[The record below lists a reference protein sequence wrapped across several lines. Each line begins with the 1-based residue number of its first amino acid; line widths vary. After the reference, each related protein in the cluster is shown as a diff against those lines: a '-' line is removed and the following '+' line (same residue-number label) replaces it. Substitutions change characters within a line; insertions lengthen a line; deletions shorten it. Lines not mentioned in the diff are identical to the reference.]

1 MAEILKCAGAVY
13 LGIEKEGD
21 TWLGKLT
28 GELTICGEGNLKL
41 ATEGITFK
49 RWLPPREFFIPI
61 DKIKRV
67 ELGTTHLLKPVFPGR
82 VLRIAY
88 QETEDTLIF
97 GVWLGTRDGL
107 KWKAKIETLLSE
119 RALNSETKTEAEKEN
134 KE

>member
-41 ATEGITFK
+41 STEGITFK
-49 RWLPPREFFIPI
+49 RWLPPREFFIPL

-82 VLRIAY
+82 VLRIVY
-88 QETEDTLIF
+88 QESQDTFIF
-97 GVWLGTRDGL
+97 GVWLGTRDGI
-107 KWKAKIETLLSE
+107 KWKTKIETLISE
-119 RALNSETKTEAEKEN
+119 HTQAQKEKK
-134 KE
+134 KEK

>member
-41 ATEGITFK
+41 STEGVTFK
-49 RWLPPREFFIPI
+49 RWLPPREFFIPLK
-61 DKIKRV
+61 KIKRV

-82 VLRIAY
+82 VLRIVY
-88 QETEDTLIF
+88 QESEDTLIF
-97 GVWLGTRDGL
+97 GVWLGTRDGM
-107 KWKAKIETLLSE
+107 KWKTKIESLLSE
-119 RALNSETKTEAEKEN
+119 QSANVEKEE
-134 KE
+134 KKK

>member
-41 ATEGITFK
+41 STEGVTFK

-61 DKIKRV
+61 EKIIRV
-67 ELGTTHLLKPVFPGR
+67 ELATTHLLKPVFPGR
-82 VLRIAY
+82 VLRIVY
-88 QETEDTLIF
+88 KEGENTLIF
-97 GVWLGTRDGL
+97 GIWLGTRDGI
-107 KWKAKIETLLSE
+107 KWKTKIEALLSE
-119 RALNSETKTEAEKEN
+119 RASSEEKE
-134 KE
+134 KKAEEK